1 MSQTNK
7 PTILITGGGG
17 GIGSVAAGAFA
28 ARGYRVAV
36 CDIRLDAAQLTVD
49 AVRGAGGQADA
60 YGADIGDAAQV
71 AALFERIAADYG
83 RLDAAFNNAGIG
95 GGGIPLADIS
105 EEDWER
111 NLRINLSGTWRCM
124 KHEIRM
130 MLNQE
135 GGGAIVNNCSILGI
149 NGGANASYTA
159 TKHGIAGLTKS
170 AAVSYAAKGIRVN
183 AVCPG
188 LIEAGLGLNVIRRGE
203 DALRKFLSL
212 HPIGRAGTAMEV
224 VNAVLWLCS
233 DEASF
238 IHGHMMP
245 VDGGYS
251 SH

>member
-1 MSQTNK
+1 MTDTPGK
-7 PTILITGGGG
+7 TILITGGGG
-17 GIGSVAAGAFA
+17 GIGSVAADAFA

-36 CDIRLDAAQLTVD
+36 CDVRLDAAQATVD
-49 AVRGAGGQADA
+49 AVRAAGGEADA
-60 YGADIGDAAQV
+60 FGADIGDAAQV
-71 AALFERIAADYG
+71 SEMFERIAAQYG
-83 RLDAAFNNAGIG
+83 KLDAAFNNAGLG

-111 NLRINLSGTWRCM
+111 NVRVNLSGTWRCM
-124 KHEIRM
+124 KHEIRL
-130 MLNQE
+130 MLAH
-135 GGGAIVNNCSILGI
+135 GGGAIVNNCSILGL

-170 AAVSYAAKGIRVN
+170 AAISYAGRGVRVN

-188 LIEAGLGLNVIRRGE
+188 LIEAGLGLNVINRGE
-203 DALRKFLSL
+203 DALRKFISL
-212 HPIGRAGTAMEV
+212 HPVGRAGTAMEV
-224 VNAVLWLCS
+224 VKAVLWLCS

-238 IHGHMMP
+238 IHGHMLP

>member
-1 MSQTNK
+1 
-7 PTILITGGGG
+7 
-17 GIGSVAAGAFA
+17 
-28 ARGYRVAV
+28 
-36 CDIRLDAAQLTVD
+36 
-49 AVRGAGGQADA
+49 
-60 YGADIGDAAQV
+60 
-71 AALFERIAADYG
+71 
-83 RLDAAFNNAGIG
+83 
-95 GGGIPLADIS
+95 
-105 EEDWER
+105 
-111 NLRINLSGTWRCM
+111 LSGTWRCM

-170 AAVSYAAKGIRVN
+170 AAVSYAAKGVRVN

-203 DALRKFLSL
+203 EALRKFLSL